1 MFLCM
6 DFLIPGDWALEAAEM
21 SFEDLTALS
30 FLEIFLTQEWLGM
43 IGAGHPESCFAASKG
58 S

>member
-1 MFLCM
+1 M